1 VQSPTPPLVGAA
13 DASHELG
20 THSARDRLSQP
31 TQWCSPTKLNPSPSH
46 AGKQVDPGASESVH
60 VPLLPPTMKAAS
72 HLPSARIHA
81 RGGPSSAAAEAT
93 NAPVDTWEHADGGE
107 SKPQLTY
114 LAFHA
119 LASLN
124 MAANVVTLDTSHV
137 RTSCLNL

>member
-1 VQSPTPPLVGAA
+1 
-13 DASHELG
+13 
-20 THSARDRLSQP
+20 
-31 TQWCSPTKLNPSPSH
+31 
-46 AGKQVDPGASESVH
+46 
-60 VPLLPPTMKAAS
+60 MKAAS

-93 NAPVDTWEHADGGE
+93 NAPVDTWEHADGDE